1 MPGGNTNVHGGIV
14 HKISRRQFT
23 GMMLAGAASGLPLLG
38 RAQAGGKLTLYMG
51 PPEKTCAAIAAGFEK
66 KSGIKPT
73 FMRLS
78 AGEAINRIR
87 AERNAPQASILYGI
101 GLPSMLTLKADGLLD
116 PYKSPAAA
124 EIPDKYKDP
133 EGYWTGTD
141 VDFIGFASNKKFLA
155 EKGLKAPQS
164 WEDLTRPEFAG
175 QICLGS
181 PSTSGTGYTFLT
193 TVLQLMGEQKGW
205 EYVKRFN
212 ANVAQYTR
220 SGIGPTQLV
229 GRGEVGVGILF
240 AHDILGS
247 IDKGFPIEM
256 SLPREGTGYDLFCMV
271 MLKDAPEPS
280 SAKKFIDW
288 ACTPESVELLAASE
302 YFDVPT
308 NPKAKVHDLVKPY
321 QSAKLINF
329 DFNWAGSTT
338 VRQQLV
344 DRFTNDILAGR
355 KIS

>member
-1 MPGGNTNVHGGIV
+1 MRV
-14 HKISRRQFT
+14 ISRRHFT
-23 GMMLAGAASGLPLLG
+23 GMLLAGAAGALARPA
-38 RAQAGGKLTLYMG
+38 RAQGAGKLTLYMG
-51 PPEKTCAAIAAGFEK
+51 PPEKTCAAVAQGFEK
-66 KSGIKPT
+66 RTAIKPT
-73 FMRLS
+73 FLRLS

-101 GLPSMLTLKADGLLD
+101 GLPSLLTLKADGLLE
-116 PYKSPAAA
+116 PYKSPEAAA
-124 EIPDKYKDP
+124 IPEKYKDP

-141 VDFIGFASNKKFLA
+141 VDFIGFMSNKQFLK

-175 QICLGS
+175 QICVGS

-205 EYVKRFN
+205 DYVKRFN

-247 IDKGFPIEM
+247 IDKGFPVEM
-256 SLPREGTGYDLFCMV
+256 SLPSEGTGYDLFGVV
-271 MLKDAPEPS
+271 MLKGAPEPA
-280 SAKKFIDW
+280 SARKFIDW

-308 NPKAKVHDLVKPY
+308 NPKAKVHEVVRPY
-321 QSAKLINF
+321 QGAKLINF
-329 DFNWAGSTT
+329 DFNWAGGST

-344 DRFTNDILAGR
+344 DRFTSDILAGR

>member
-1 MPGGNTNVHGGIV
+1 MIG
-14 HKISRRQFT
+14 ISRRRFN
-23 GMMLAGAASGLPLLG
+23 GMLVGAAATALAPAARG
-38 RAQAGGKLTLYMG
+38 QAGGKLTLYMG
-51 PPEKTCAAIAAGFEK
+51 PPEKTCAAIAQGFEK
-66 KSGIKPT
+66 ASGIKPT
-73 FMRLS
+73 FLRLS

-87 AERNAPQASILYGI
+87 AERNSPQASISYGI
-101 GLPSMLTLKADGLLD
+101 GLPAMLTMKSDGLLEA
-116 PYKSPAAA
+116 YKSPEAAA
-124 EIPDKYKDP
+124 IPDKYKDP
-133 EGYWTGTD
+133 EGFWTGTD
-141 VDFIGFASNKKFLA
+141 VDFIGFMSNKKFLQ

-164 WEDLTRPEFAG
+164 WEDLARPEYAG
-175 QICLGS
+175 QVCVGS

-193 TVLQLMGEQKGW
+193 SVLQLMGEQKGW
-205 EYVKRFN
+205 DYVKRFN

-247 IDKGFPIEM
+247 IDKGFPVEM
-256 SLPREGTGYDLFCMV
+256 SLPREGTGYDLFGV
-271 MLKDAPEPS
+271 VLLKGAPE
-280 SAKKFIDW
+280 AAAARKFIDW
-288 ACTPESVELLAASE
+288 ACTPGSVELLAASE

-321 QSAKLINF
+321 QDAKLINF
-329 DFNWAGSTT
+329 DFNWAGSST

>member
-1 MPGGNTNVHGGIV
+1 
-14 HKISRRQFT
+14 
-23 GMMLAGAASGLPLLG
+23 
-38 RAQAGGKLTLYMG
+38 
-51 PPEKTCAAIAAGFEK
+51 
-66 KSGIKPT
+66 
-73 FMRLS
+73 
-78 AGEAINRIR
+78 
-87 AERNAPQASILYGI
+87 
-101 GLPSMLTLKADGLLD
+101 MLTLKADGLLE
-116 PYKSPAAA
+116 PYKSPEAAA
-124 EIPDKYKDP
+124 IPDKYKDP

-141 VDFIGFASNKKFLA
+141 VDFIGFASNKKFLQ
-155 EKGLKAPQS
+155 EKGIKAPLS

-205 EYVKRFN
+205 DYVKRFN

-247 IDKGFPIEM
+247 IDRGFPIEM
-256 SLPREGTGYDLFCMV
+256 SLPSEGTGYDLFCVV
-271 MLKDAPEPS
+271 MLKGAPEMS
-280 SAKKFIDW
+280 SAQKFVDW
-288 ACTPESVELLAASE
+288 SCTSESVELLAASE

-321 QSAKLINF
+321 QSAKLVNF
-329 DFNWAGSTT
+329 DFNWAGSST

>member
-1 MPGGNTNVHGGIV
+1 MFKEEAIV
-14 HKISRRQFT
+14 TRISRRQFS
-23 GMMLAGAASGLPLLG
+23 GMMLAGAATAALPLRG

-51 PPEKTCAAIAAGFEK
+51 PPEKTCAAIAQGFEK
-66 KSGIKPT
+66 KTGIKPT
-73 FMRLS
+73 FLRLS

-87 AERNAPQASILYGI
+87 AERAAPQASILYGI
-101 GLPSMLTLKADGLLD
+101 GLPSMLTLKADGLLQ
-116 PYKSPAAA
+116 PYKSPEAAA
-124 EIPDKYKDP
+124 IPDKYRDP
-133 EGYWTGTD
+133 DGWWTGTD
-141 VDFIGFASNKKFLA
+141 ADFIGIASNKKFLQ

-164 WEDLTRPEFAG
+164 WEDLTRPEFRG

-193 TVLQLMGEQKGW
+193 TILQVMGEAKGW
-205 EYVKRFN
+205 EYIKRFN

-247 IDKGFPIEM
+247 IDKGFPLEM
-256 SLPREGTGYDLFCMV
+256 SLPQEGTGYDLFCMV
-271 MLKDAPEPS
+271 LLKDAPEPDA
-280 SAKKFIDW
+280 AKKFIDW

-321 QSAKLINF
+321 QNAKLINY

-338 VRQQLV
+338 VRAQLV
-344 DRFTNDILAGR
+344 ERFTNEILAGR
-355 KIS
+355 KPT

>member
-1 MPGGNTNVHGGIV
+1 MTR
-14 HKISRRQFT
+14 ISRRRFN
-23 GMMLAGAASGLPLLG
+23 GMLLAGAAASSLPVPTF
-38 RAQAGGKLTLYMG
+38 AQDGGKLTLYMG
-51 PPEKTCAAIAAGFEK
+51 PPEKTCAAIAQGFEK
-66 KSGIKPT
+66 RAGIKPT
-73 FMRLS
+73 FLRLS

-87 AERNAPQASILYGI
+87 AERSAPQASILYGI
-101 GLPSMLTLKADGLLD
+101 GLPSMLTLKADGLLE
-116 PYKSPAAA
+116 PYKSPEAAA
-124 EIPDKYKDP
+124 IPDKYKDP

-141 VDFIGFASNKKFLA
+141 VDFIGFISNKKFLQ

-164 WEDLTRPEFAG
+164 FEDLTRPEYKG

-205 EYVKRFN
+205 DYLKRFN

-247 IDKGFPIEM
+247 IDKGFPVEM
-256 SLPREGTGYDLFCMV
+256 SLPAEGTGYDLFCV
-271 MLKDAPEPS
+271 VLLKGAPEMAA
-280 SAKKFIDW
+280 AKKFVDW
-288 ACTPESVELLAASE
+288 SLTPESQELLAASE

-308 NPKAKVHDLVKPY
+308 NPKAKVHALVKPY
-321 QSAKLINF
+321 QNAKLINF
-329 DFNWAGSTT
+329 DFAWAGSSS

-344 DRFTNDILAGR
+344 ERFTNEMLAGR